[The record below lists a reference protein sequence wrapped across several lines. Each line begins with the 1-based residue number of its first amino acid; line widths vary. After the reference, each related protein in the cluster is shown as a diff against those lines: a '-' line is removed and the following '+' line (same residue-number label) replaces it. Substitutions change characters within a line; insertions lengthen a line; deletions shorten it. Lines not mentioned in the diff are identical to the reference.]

1 MQAENVMT
9 EPDKPRANPLQ
20 VARAV
25 ASAFFGVRRGR
36 DHHAVH
42 FTPAAIIVTGIIG
55 AVLFVVTI
63 VTIVKLVTP

>member
-1 MQAENVMT
+1 
-9 EPDKPRANPLQ
+9 
-20 VARAV
+20 
-25 ASAFFGVRRGR
+25 
-36 DHHAVH
+36 VH